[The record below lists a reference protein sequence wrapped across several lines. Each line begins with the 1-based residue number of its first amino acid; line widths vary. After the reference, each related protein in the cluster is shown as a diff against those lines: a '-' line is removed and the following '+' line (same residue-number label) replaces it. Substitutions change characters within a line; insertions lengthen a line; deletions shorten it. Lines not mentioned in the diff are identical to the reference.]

1 MKKILIAAAFV
12 CSIVSAC
19 SNSAKNENT
28 HEHEDGSKHE
38 DHVGAEATPSTKQ
51 EEFNVDSGKIDT
63 AVQAAPHSH
72 DESKPH
78 SH

>member
-1 MKKILIAAAFV
+1 MKKILIATALV
-12 CSIVSAC
+12 CSILTGC
-19 SNSAKNENT
+19 SNNAENENT
-28 HEHEDGSKHE
+28 HKHDDGSTHE
-38 DHVGAEATPSTKQ
+38 DHAEGTPSSKQ

-63 AVQAAPHSH
+63 AAQAAPHAH

>member
-1 MKKILIAAAFV
+1 MKNILIAAALV
-12 CSIVSAC
+12 CSILSAC
-19 SNSAKNENT
+19 SNSANNENT

-38 DHVGAEATPSTKQ
+38 DHAEATAPTKQ
-51 EEFNVDSGKIDT
+51 EEFNVDSGKIDS
-63 AVQAAPHSH
+63 AVKAAPQPH